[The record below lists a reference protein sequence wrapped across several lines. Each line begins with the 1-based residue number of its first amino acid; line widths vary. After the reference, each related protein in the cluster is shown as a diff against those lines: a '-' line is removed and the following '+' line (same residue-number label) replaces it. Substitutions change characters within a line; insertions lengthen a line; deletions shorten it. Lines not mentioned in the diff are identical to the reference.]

1 MEKLD
6 SNVVMQIGIIV
17 KDAAATARHYAEV
30 FGIPVPQVV
39 EIANDS
45 FARTVYRGKSSGATG
60 RAAFFDLGPVQME
73 LIEPVGAPST
83 WEEFLRTKGEGIHH
97 IAFKVQEM
105 PAAVE
110 FLKNKGMEC
119 VQDGGWDGGQYAYI
133 DSGAQL
139 GTILE
144 LLHFDKN

>member
-17 KDAAATARHYAEV
+17 KDAAKTARHYAEV
-30 FGIPVPQVV
+30 FGIPVPAVV

-45 FARTVYRGKSSGATG
+45 FANTIYRGKPSGATG
-60 RAAFFDLGPVQME
+60 KAAFFDLGPVQME
-73 LIEPVGAPST
+73 LIEPIGGPST

-105 PAAVE
+105 PAAVA
-110 FLKNKGMEC
+110 FLKSKGMEC

-133 DSGAQL
+133 DSSAQL

-144 LLHFDKN
+144 LLHFDKE

>member
-6 SNVVMQIGIIV
+6 SQVVVQIGIV
-17 KDAAATARHYAEV
+17 VRDVAQTARRYAEV
-30 FGIPVPQVV
+30 FGIPVPPVV

-45 FARTVYRGKSSGATG
+45 FAQTVYRGKPSAASGK
-60 RAAFFDLGPVQME
+60 AAFFDLGAVQME

-105 PAAVE
+105 SSAVA
-110 FLKNKGMEC
+110 FLKARGMEC
-119 VQDGGWDGGQYAYI
+119 LQNGGWDGGQYAYV
-133 DSGAQL
+133 DASAQL
-139 GTILE
+139 GAIIE
-144 LLHFDKN
+144 LLHFDKE